1 MPGPYFPSFYSE
13 MTRVDYLIV
22 GFWII
27 LLIITA
33 FSMYSLKNSID
44 DVLKEVEGINKVVEK
59 LKENVKDING
69 LLEEV

>member
-1 MPGPYFPSFYSE
+1 
-13 MTRVDYLIV
+13 
-22 GFWII
+22 
-27 LLIITA
+27 
-33 FSMYSLKNSID
+33 MYSLKNSID